1 MIEHIQNGHQVGNG
15 GWEKEIEFKFSPKI
29 FVFKFRKNQEISIHF
44 MSQGRVKTL
53 QDVQQEHDD
62 ANF

>member
-15 GWEKEIEFKFSPKI
+15 GWEKEIEFKFFPKI

-44 MSQGRVKTL
+44 MS
-53 QDVQQEHDD
+53 
-62 ANF
+62 